1 MILKNNNKKSI
12 IIHLKKRC
20 KLNNIKKRSFRR
32 RKKIKRKLI
41 NKIFIIDC
49 LEVVIKKRE
58 LIASLNQMIK
68 MFIFNMNRIKNSMLI

>member
-20 KLNNIKKRSFRR
+20 KLNNIKKRSSKL

-58 LIASLNQMIK
+58 LIASFQMIK